1 MEKEKKRAPRAKFY
15 VEQQHWAVQ
24 TAIIFMALSAVFRI
38 VGCWGKWDEPFFAAT
53 QIALPL
59 MCNILFILCLVLL
72 GKKALTATE
81 GDMDKAVE
89 WLREKGLATAQKKA
103 GRIAGGRRRT

>member
-38 VGCWGKWDEPFFAAT
+38 VGCWG
-53 QIALPL
+53 
-59 MCNILFILCLVLL
+59 
-72 GKKALTATE
+72 
-81 GDMDKAVE
+81 
-89 WLREKGLATAQKKA
+89 
-103 GRIAGGRRRT
+103 

>member
-38 VGCWGKWDEPFFAAT
+38 VGCYRIVLRNA
-53 QIALPL
+53 IASSIIVSDIELRFGISL
-59 MCNILFILCLVLL
+59 LCRL
-72 GKKALTATE
+72 E
-81 GDMDKAVE
+81 
-89 WLREKGLATAQKKA
+89 
-103 GRIAGGRRRT
+103 IPISRRRRREHDLK